1 MKDNVKQRWQ
11 NKLMRQQKSLLPICY
26 GFLGSR
32 SWKLSK
38 CLDADL
44 TFFQRCI
51 QLISEKKSS
60 ARFRRRR
67 DIRSFLAM
75 RWAQIFFQESTILR
89 ENHTC
94 ALRDACRHT
103 ERRVVVVVRE
113 LKVGDSI
120 VRIHDDYFEAS
131 PQAMLERVAQ
141 ITSDS
146 YKRRLLEQAA
156 VPDEKPGGEIA

>member
-1 MKDNVKQRWQ
+1 M
-11 NKLMRQQKSLLPICY
+11 
-26 GFLGSR
+26 
-32 SWKLSK
+32 
-38 CLDADL
+38 
-44 TFFQRCI
+44 
-51 QLISEKKSS
+51 
-60 ARFRRRR
+60 
-67 DIRSFLAM
+67 
-75 RWAQIFFQESTILR
+75 
-89 ENHTC
+89 
-94 ALRDACRHT
+94 
-103 ERRVVVVVRE
+103 VVRE